1 MYMYMQVCWYEVTR
15 VAVLIHNAK
24 VEEGVQPRVLGLR

>member
-24 VEEGVQPRVLGLR
+24 VEGVQPRVLGLR